1 MSRSNRVISEYNR
14 LANHYDRR
22 WQTYVEKS
30 TRHTVTR
37 IPLKDGAMV
46 LDIGCGTGML
56 LAELQAGNV
65 PLHLYGVDISAGML
79 EQARLRLGQEVN
91 LSHGSSEQLP
101 FADAIFD
108 CVTTVSSFHYW
119 QNPERGLSEIH
130 RVLKPNGTLVMTD
143 WSRDFATC
151 RLYQTWSRIGGKAN
165 FTIFSSHE
173 LVRLLTRA
181 GFAVEKTEKFK
192 INIFWGM
199 MCIVAKKR
207 E

>member
-14 LANHYDRR
+14 LANRYDRR

-30 TRHTVTR
+30 TGQTLTR

-56 LAELQAGNV
+56 LAELQAGAV
-65 PLHLYGVDISAGML
+65 PLHLYGVDISSGML
-79 EQARLRLGQEVN
+79 EQARLRLGREVN
-91 LSHGSSEQLP
+91 LTHGCSEKLP

-119 QNPERGLSEIH
+119 QDPERGLSEIH
-130 RVLKPNGTLVMTD
+130 RVLMPNGALVITD

-173 LVRLLTRA
+173 LARLLTQV
-181 GFAVEKTEKFK
+181 GFTVETTERFK
-192 INIFWGM
+192 INFFWGM
-199 MCIVAKKR
+199 MCIVAKKSV
-207 E
+207 

>member
-30 TRHTVTR
+30 TRQTLTR

-56 LAELQAGNV
+56 LAELQAGAV
-65 PLHLYGVDISAGML
+65 PLYLYGVDISSGML
-79 EQARLRLGQEVN
+79 EQARLRLGRDVN
-91 LSHGSSEQLP
+91 LSNGSSEKLP

-119 QNPERGLSEIH
+119 QDPEQGLAEIR
-130 RVLKPNGTLVMTD
+130 RVLKPNGTLVITD

-151 RLYQTWSRIGGKAN
+151 RLYQTWSCIGGKAN
-165 FTIFSSHE
+165 FSIFSSQE
-173 LVRLLTRA
+173 LAQLLTQV
-181 GFAVEKTEKFK
+181 GFTVEKAEKFK

-199 MCIVAKKR
+199 VCIVAKKHV
-207 E
+207 